1 MKYLHCSANGILFI
15 LLATAGSKIYASS
28 FRPTRSIALHTAKE
42 IVSFG
47 FFGALMDLL
56 RHDFDGELAI
66 LFDLVFQ
73 GHDQAPDELLP
84 VVELY
89 ELVRDGR

>member
-1 MKYLHCSANGILFI
+1 
-15 LLATAGSKIYASS
+15 
-28 FRPTRSIALHTAKE
+28 
-42 IVSFG
+42 
-47 FFGALMDLL
+47 MDLL
-56 RHDFDGELAI
+56 GHDFDGELAI
-66 LFDLVFQ
+66 LLDLVLQ